1 MKPPANRFIAVTPNT
16 LSVIRLVLA
25 ATFPVIAPG
34 WRLPAVVVA
43 ALTDWLDGFVARRW
57 QVGSAAGQLLDA
69 VADKLFVLSV
79 LVTMASTDLLAWWQV
94 PLVIARDLVVALVML
109 YVAFRRKWN
118 SVQRMVPRRAGKVT
132 TALQFLLFGTLLL
145 WEQHLLCT
153 VVLIVTAMCSLLAAG
168 DYLREF
174 VKELRE
180 DASRGSPRR

>member
-1 MKPPANRFIAVTPNT
+1 MTPAANRFIALTPNT
-16 LSVIRLVLA
+16 LSVIRLALA
-25 ATFPVIAPG
+25 AVFPAIAPG
-34 WRLPAVVVA
+34 WRLPVVVVA

-94 PLVIARDLVVALVML
+94 PLVIARDLAVALVML

-118 SVQRMVPRRAGKVT
+118 SLQRMVPRRAGKVT
-132 TALQFLLFGTLLL
+132 TVLQFLLFATLLL
-145 WEQHLLCT
+145 WEQHLICT
-153 VVLIVTAMCSLLAAG
+153 VVLIVTAVCSLLAAG

-174 VKELRE
+174 VKALRE